1 MTENMNLSN
10 EMDLETIAAK
20 FVMIPKEITS
30 KDKIISGGY
39 LSEQEYELVKKLPRS
54 SEMESG
60 TRWAKIKSGDKERSL
75 YPFYGCLTESEKQV
89 YRDYKK
95 GLSSATGTSA
105 GSNSIKADEH
115 NAKIE
120 QLKQELIALNVPE
133 SVIQKLEQLKMVK
146 KNNIIFELFGVDNLV
161 HLGGKVNLAYVMFR
175 DANGNFAQELQPDI
189 VELVKNGFM
198 PKFTL
203 DQVKDKVK
211 KLAEKGILVHNTIVD
226 LK

>member
-30 KDKIISGGY
+30 KDKIIAGGY

-54 SEMESG
+54 TEMESG
-60 TRWAKIKSGDKERSL
+60 TKWAKIKSGDKERSL
-75 YPFYGCLTESEKQV
+75 YPFYGCLTEAEKQV

-95 GLSSATGTSA
+95 GLSSATGTST
-105 GSNSIKADEH
+105 GSNIKADEH
-115 NAKIE
+115 NMKLE

-133 SVIQKLEQLKMVK
+133 TVIQKLEQLRMVK

-175 DANGNFAQELQPDI
+175 GPNGEFASVLQPDI

-203 DQVKDKVK
+203 DQIKSNVK